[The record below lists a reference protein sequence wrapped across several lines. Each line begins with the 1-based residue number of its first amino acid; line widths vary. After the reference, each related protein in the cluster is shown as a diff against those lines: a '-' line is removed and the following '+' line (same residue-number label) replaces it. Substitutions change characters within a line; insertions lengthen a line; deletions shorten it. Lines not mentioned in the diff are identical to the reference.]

1 MSSSTGTCSVVEQ
14 TIGTVKRIKWT
25 FVCGA
30 SSQADVIPA
39 TSTSQWYDGKI
50 LQIQTSPDSTKA
62 PDANY
67 DLTIT
72 DSDSVDQLLGSGA
85 NRHTSTTEIII
96 SGGTGTKTN
105 PLGVA
110 INTKLA
116 LNVASGGTSGSG
128 IVYLYIR

>member
-1 MSSSTGTCSVVEQ
+1 MSSSTGTCTVTEQ

-39 TSTSQWYDGKI
+39 TSTTLSYDGKV
-50 LQIQTSPDSTKA
+50 LQLQTSPDSTKA

-67 DLTIT
+67 DIT
-72 DSDSVDQLLGSGA
+72 VLDSDSIDVLCGSGA
-85 NRHTSTTEIII
+85 NRHTSTTEVLVH
-96 SGGTGTKTN
+96 SSST

-110 INTKLA
+110 INTKLS
-116 LNVASGGTSGSG
+116 LNIANGGTSGSG
-128 IVYLYIR
+128 QVYLYIR

>member
-14 TIGTVKRIKWT
+14 TYGSIKRIKWT

-39 TSTSQWYDGKI
+39 TSTTNYYDGKI
-50 LQIQTSPDSTKA
+50 LQLQTCPDSTKA

-67 DLTIT
+67 DITIT
-72 DSDSVDQLLGSGA
+72 DKDSIDQLCGAGA
-85 NRHTSTTEIII
+85 NRHTSSTEVLIH
-96 SGGTGTKTN
+96 GTTGTITK

-116 LNVASGGTSGSG
+116 LNIADGGSSGSG
-128 IVYLYIR
+128 IVYLYVR